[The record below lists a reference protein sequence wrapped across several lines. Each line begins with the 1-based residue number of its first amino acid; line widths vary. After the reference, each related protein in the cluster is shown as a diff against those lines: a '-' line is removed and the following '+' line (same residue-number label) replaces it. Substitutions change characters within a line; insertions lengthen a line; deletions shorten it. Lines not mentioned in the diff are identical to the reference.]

1 MMTIPIDTQLYTV
14 IAGKADG
21 NAYQSHEHT
30 LTGAVKRVALL
41 GRTGFQWFVLVPE
54 IETPIPD
61 ALLTPNAQPGR
72 NPCCQSDHPGP
83 CYGDPWTCDRCG
95 KTVCCAEGTDDH
107 PELCDDCWTAE
118 FSSFA
123 QQGMQPVT
131 AEGRA

>member
-1 MMTIPIDTQLYTV
+1 MIPIDTQKYSLTAGDNAGDSITV
-14 IAGKADG
+14 NENTIKDI
-21 NAYQSHEHT
+21 
-30 LTGAVKRVALL
+30 ALL
-41 GRTGFQWFVLVPE
+41 VDILDRAGFHYFSIVPE

-83 CYGDPWTCDRCG
+83 CYGDPWTCERCG

-123 QQGMQPVT
+123 QQRMQPEM

>member
-1 MMTIPIDTQLYTV
+1 MIPIDTQRWMILAGDRNGECITATHCGIANTVLHMRSLERAGYTTFLMQ
-14 IAGKADG
+14 AEPD
-21 NAYQSHEHT
+21 
-30 LTGAVKRVALL
+30 
-41 GRTGFQWFVLVPE
+41 
-54 IETPIPD
+54 TPIPD

-107 PELCDDCWTAE
+107 PELCDDCWAAE

-123 QQGMQPVT
+123 QQRMQPVT